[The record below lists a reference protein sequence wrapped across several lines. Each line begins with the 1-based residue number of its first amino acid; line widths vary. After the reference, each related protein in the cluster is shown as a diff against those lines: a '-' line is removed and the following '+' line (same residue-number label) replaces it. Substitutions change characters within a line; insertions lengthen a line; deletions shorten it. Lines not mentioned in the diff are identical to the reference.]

1 MSFATLMT
9 AISKGTAIIP
19 GPKIFESFLV
29 YVLALCENLHIIR
42 SEQKDNHMRS
52 RRNPVNSSLGITVRT
67 SRYPND
73 SNPCSLS

>member
-67 SRYPND
+67 SRYPNG